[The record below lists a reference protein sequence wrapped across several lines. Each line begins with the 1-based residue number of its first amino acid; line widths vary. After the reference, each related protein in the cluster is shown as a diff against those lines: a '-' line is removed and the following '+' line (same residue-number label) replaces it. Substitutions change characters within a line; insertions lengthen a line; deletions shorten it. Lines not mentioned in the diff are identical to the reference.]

1 MTVRHGREF
10 LAIPG
15 PTNIPDEVLNAMHQ
29 RATDIYVGPFV
40 EITTSLLDD
49 FRTIFGTKGR
59 TYIYAA
65 NGHGAWEAAL
75 TNVLNRGDTVLL
87 LESGV
92 FANAWGETAAMLGV
106 ECDRIPGDLRRAVD
120 PAEVE
125 ARLHADTEGTIKAVL
140 VVQID
145 TASSVVNDIEAIRR
159 AMDAAGHGA
168 LLMVDT
174 IASLATMPFKMD
186 AWGVDV
192 AVSGSQKGLMT
203 PPGLSFVAAGSR
215 AIAAHESAD
224 LRTRYWDWTAR
235 EGEEHYH
242 KYCGTPP
249 EHLLFGLRTAV
260 DMLLK
265 EGLDNVFL
273 RHQLLAGAVR
283 RCVAVWSEGGAMDFN
298 IIDPDQRGNS
308 VTTVLLNDG
317 LEPGPLVRF
326 CDEKCGVIVGIGIG
340 PMTGKALRIA
350 HMGHVNAPM
359 ILGTLGTIEIGLA
372 ALGIPH
378 GKGGVQAAIKYLGA
392 KLTT

>member
-392 KLTT
+392 KLST